1 MKVGKTTN
9 LDQTW
14 SMTINITQLIF
25 LCWSPAKP
33 EGNSKVEAMDE
44 RVIWQ
49 GQLSSISPLT
59 FRVNSPDLAGWL
71 RVISTRPHYPM
82 GISFETPWMIIKR
95 KGEKSPSFIRNGYSF
110 FQQMFIGFLLYIQHC
125 LVCAGEQ
132 DRLDSYAQSKDSEN
146 KKEAKLAKVVNG
158 NTCNEEK
165 YGDIR

>member
-9 LDQTW
+9 LDQKW

-82 GISFETPWMIIKR
+82 GISFETPWMIIKKKKR
-95 KGEKSPSFIRNGYSF
+95 RREPFFHQEWLFILSTNVYWVSSIYPTLSSMCWGTR
-110 FQQMFIGFLLYIQHC
+110 QIRLLRP
-125 LVCAGEQ
+125 E
-132 DRLDSYAQSKDSEN
+132 
-146 KKEAKLAKVVNG
+146 
-158 NTCNEEK
+158 
-165 YGDIR
+165 